1 MKDKKTVIMA
11 MNCKQF
17 KHTER
22 VEKKQQYSFNPAE
35 VIYENTESD
44 DKISSNNKAT
54 VRDLSLKKILLYFVA
69 TIFVASILKS
79 LFFN

>member
-1 MKDKKTVIMA
+1 MKDKKAAIMA

-35 VIYENTESD
+35 VDY
-44 DKISSNNKAT
+44 NNITNNNDNSKQKVIT
-54 VRDLSLKKILLYFVA
+54 RDLSLKKLLLYFTVA
-69 TIFVASILKS
+69 IIIASIIK
-79 LFFN
+79 FCF